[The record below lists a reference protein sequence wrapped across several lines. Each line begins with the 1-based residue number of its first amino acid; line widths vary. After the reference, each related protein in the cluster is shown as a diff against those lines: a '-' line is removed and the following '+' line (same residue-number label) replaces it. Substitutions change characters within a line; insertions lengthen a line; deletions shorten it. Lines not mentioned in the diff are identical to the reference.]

1 MLRRCLLLSLLAAL
15 ALLTAASAK
24 SPSANAAQADGL
36 LTKTLYKGGASG
48 RFLMAGQWYYRA
60 DTAGHGAVSV
70 FAGHPAAVAL
80 TPVSVP
86 PDWNAKDFSDASF
99 PRCVGWYRKRF
110 HRPTAPKR
118 PSCVV

>member
-1 MLRRCLLLSLLAAL
+1 MLVLP
-15 ALLTAASAK
+15 TAASAQ

-60 DTAGHGAVSV
+60 DTAGNGAVSV
-70 FAGHPAAVAL
+70 FAGDPSNVGW

-86 PDWNAKDFSDASF
+86 NAWNAKDFSDASF
-99 PRCVGWYRKRF
+99 AGGVGWYRKSFHLPSAAKRLSWVVRF
-110 HRPTAPKR
+110 ESVNYR
-118 PSCVV
+118 S